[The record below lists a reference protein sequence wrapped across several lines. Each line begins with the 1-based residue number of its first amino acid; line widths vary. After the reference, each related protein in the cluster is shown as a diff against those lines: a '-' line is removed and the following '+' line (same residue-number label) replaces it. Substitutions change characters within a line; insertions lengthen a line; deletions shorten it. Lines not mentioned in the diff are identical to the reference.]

1 MTIQV
6 NAKIDLLKDME
17 YLVDI
22 DMLTNLVLNQIK
34 KKETTTLTEMSKAI
48 ARIFFYVN
56 SLQVDRRMYDKAMNQ
71 YREDKN
77 RAVLR
82 ARKADIELEKL
93 RKEIKTLKNLQ
104 LY

>member
-1 MTIQV
+1 MF
-6 NAKIDLLKDME
+6 AKIDLLKDME

-34 KKETTTLTEMSKAI
+34 KKETKTLTEMSKAI

-56 SLQVDRRMYDKAMNQ
+56 SLQVDRRMYDKAMSQ

-82 ARKADIELEKL
+82 ARKSEAELEICK
-93 RKEIKTLKNLQ
+93 KELLNFKKNF
-104 LY
+104 

>member
-1 MTIQV
+1 M

-17 YLVDI
+17 YIVDI
-22 DMLTNLVLNQIK
+22 DMLTTLVLNQIK

-56 SLQVDRRMYDKAMNQ
+56 SLQVDRRMYDKSMNQ

-82 ARKADIELEKL
+82 ARKSDLELEKL

-104 LY
+104 

>member
-1 MTIQV
+1 MF
-6 NAKIDLLKDME
+6 AKIDLLKDME
-17 YLVDI
+17 YITDI
-22 DMLTNLVLNQIK
+22 DMLTSLVLNQIK
-34 KKETTTLTEMSKAI
+34 KKETKTLTEMSKAI

>member
-1 MTIQV
+1 M

-17 YLVDI
+17 YLADI
-22 DMLTNLVLNQIK
+22 EMLSTLILDQCK
-34 KKETTTLTEMSKAI
+34 KKETPTLTAMSKAI

-56 SLQVDRRMYDKAMNQ
+56 SLQQDRKMYDKAISQ

-82 ARKADIELEKL
+82 ARKSELEVGIVKQEL
-93 RKEIKTLKNLQ
+93 IKIKNISGL
-104 LY
+104 

>member
-1 MTIQV
+1 M

-17 YLVDI
+17 YIVDI
-22 DMLTNLVLNQIK
+22 DMLTTLVLNQIK

-82 ARKADIELEKL
+82 ARKSDLELEKL

>member
-1 MTIQV
+1 
-6 NAKIDLLKDME
+6 ME
-17 YLVDI
+17 YIVDI
-22 DMLTNLVLNQIK
+22 DMLTTLVLNQIK
-34 KKETTTLTEMSKAI
+34 KKETTTLTEMSKSI

-93 RKEIKTLKNLQ
+93 RKEIKILKNLQ
-104 LY
+104 

>member
-1 MTIQV
+1 M

-17 YLVDI
+17 YIVDI

-82 ARKADIELEKL
+82 ARKADIEIEKL

-104 LY
+104 

>member
-1 MTIQV
+1 M

-17 YLVDI
+17 YLTDI
-22 DMLTNLVLNQIK
+22 EMLSTLILDQCK
-34 KKETTTLTEMSKAI
+34 KKETPTLTEMSKAI

-56 SLQVDRRMYDKAMNQ
+56 NLQMDRKMYDKAMSQ

-82 ARKADIELEKL
+82 SRKAEIKIEELE
-93 RKEIKTLKNLQ
+93 RELKIWKKI
-104 LY
+104 

>member
-1 MTIQV
+1 V

-34 KKETTTLTEMSKAI
+34 KNETPTLTEMSKAI

-56 SLQVDRRMYDKAMNQ
+56 GLQVERRMYDKAMSE

-77 RAVLR
+77 RAILR
-82 ARKADIELEKL
+82 ARKAEVELDIVKQEL
-93 RKEIKTLKNLQ
+93 LKFKKNF
-104 LY
+104 

>member
-17 YLVDI
+17 YIVDI
-22 DMLTNLVLNQIK
+22 DMLTTLVLNQIK

-93 RKEIKTLKNLQ
+93 RKEIKILKNLQ
-104 LY
+104 

>member
-1 MTIQV
+1 M

-17 YLVDI
+17 YIVDI
-22 DMLTNLVLNQIK
+22 DMLTTLVLNQIK

-48 ARIFFYVN
+48 
-56 SLQVDRRMYDKAMNQ
+56 DRRMYDKAMNQ

-82 ARKADIELEKL
+82 ARKSDLELEKL

>member
-1 MTIQV
+1 M

-17 YLVDI
+17 YLTDI
-22 DMLTNLVLNQIK
+22 EMLSTLILDQCK
-34 KKETTTLTEMSKAI
+34 KKETPTLTEMSKAI

-56 SLQVDRRMYDKAMNQ
+56 NLQMDRKMYDKAMSQ

-82 ARKADIELEKL
+82 SRKAEQKVEELE
-93 RKEIKTLKNLQ
+93 RELKNWKKI
-104 LY
+104 

>member
-1 MTIQV
+1 M

-17 YLVDI
+17 YLTDI
-22 DMLTNLVLNQIK
+22 EMLSTLILDQCK
-34 KKETTTLTEMSKAI
+34 KKETPTLTEMSKAI

-56 SLQVDRRMYDKAMNQ
+56 NLQMDRKMYDKAMSQ

-82 ARKADIELEKL
+82 SRKAEIKIEELE
-93 RKEIKTLKNLQ
+93 RELKKWKKI
-104 LY
+104 

>member
-1 MTIQV
+1 L

-17 YLVDI
+17 YIVDI
-22 DMLTNLVLNQIK
+22 DMLTTLVLNQIK

-82 ARKADIELEKL
+82 ARKSDLELEQL

-104 LY
+104 

>member
-1 MTIQV
+1 M

-17 YLVDI
+17 YLTDI
-22 DMLTNLVLNQIK
+22 EMLSTLILDQCK
-34 KKETTTLTEMSKAI
+34 KKETPTLTAMSKAI

-56 SLQVDRRMYDKAMNQ
+56 SLQQDRKMYDKAINQ

-82 ARKADIELEKL
+82 ARKSEEELESVK
-93 RKEIKTLKNLQ
+93 KELVKIKNISGL
-104 LY
+104 